1 METTTRLGPTLD
13 RHPAL
18 DVLRGFA
25 LFGVLLVNF
34 EWFNRAMPEIVLGP
48 QPGLTGLDRAAD
60 FAIATLATGKFYAL
74 FSMLF
79 GAGFALMLERATARG
94 APFWGTYLRR
104 LATLAVI
111 GALHVTLVWA
121 GDILLTYAIVGFVMV
136 LLFRRTPTPRL
147 WKWALA
153 LVLLPAAMASLAGI
167 GIGLAMTNPEVAAGI
182 AAEMAKGRAELDA
195 AIEASRKA
203 YAFGTFAEV
212 TAQRWRDW
220 AFGASHFLFWVPPI
234 LGYFLLGR
242 WLLVTGRLTDAA
254 SHGGWF
260 ARMRLVGIGLG
271 LPLSAAGVWL
281 MLGQNVMLP
290 TPRVAAATAL
300 LSIGALLLSLGWLS
314 CVVPAAR
321 ALAWLA
327 PAGRMALT
335 HYLIQ
340 SLVWTFVFYGYGLGL
355 WGEVP
360 RALHPVLV
368 VGFFALQVIASHW
381 WLARFRF
388 GPAEWAWR
396 YATYGKAPP
405 MRGAATAGA

>member
-1 METTTRLGPTLD
+1 MEASARLGPTLD
-13 RHPAL
+13 RHQTL

-34 EWFNRAMPEIVLGP
+34 EWFNRAMPEILLGS
-48 QPGLTGLDRAAD
+48 QPGLTGLDRLAD
-60 FAIATLATGKFYAL
+60 VAILTLATGKFYAL

-79 GAGFALMLERATARG
+79 GAGFALMLERATARE
-94 APFWGTYLRR
+94 APFWGAYLRR

-121 GDILLTYAIVGFVMV
+121 GDILLIYALVGFVLV
-136 LLFRRTPTPRL
+136 LVFRRTPTQRL

-153 LVLLPAAMASLAGI
+153 LILLPAALASLAGI
-167 GIGLAMTNPEVAAGI
+167 GIGIAMTNPEVAAGI

-195 AIEASRKA
+195 AIEVSRDA
-203 YAFGTFAEV
+203 YANGAFVEV
-212 TAQRWRDW
+212 AAQRWQDW

-242 WLLVTGRLTDAA
+242 WLLVTGRLTDPSA
-254 SHGGWF
+254 HREWF
-260 ARMRLVGIGLG
+260 RSMRLAGVGIG
-271 LPLSAAGVWL
+271 LPLSAAGVWVL
-281 MLGQNVMLP
+281 AGQDPMLP
-290 TPRVAAATAL
+290 TPRVAAGSALTAV
-300 LSIGALLLSLGWLS
+300 GALLLALGWLAL
-314 CVVPAAR
+314 VVPAHR

-327 PAGRMALT
+327 PAGRMALSN
-335 HYLIQ
+335 YLVQ

-360 RALHPVLV
+360 RAIHPVLAL
-368 VGFFALQVIASHW
+368 GFFALQVLASRW

-388 GPAEWAWR
+388 GPAEWLWR
-396 YATYGKAPP
+396 YVTYGRAPP
-405 MRGAATAGA
+405 MRGAATSGA